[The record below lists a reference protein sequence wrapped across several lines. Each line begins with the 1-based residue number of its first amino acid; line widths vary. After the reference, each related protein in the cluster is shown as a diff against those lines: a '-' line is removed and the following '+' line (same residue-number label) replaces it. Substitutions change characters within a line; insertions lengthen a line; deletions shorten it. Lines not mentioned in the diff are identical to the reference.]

1 MVALSEEAQALKREY
16 YREYR
21 KKNRERLNAY
31 LRKWRSENAEKLRQY
46 EQQYWERKVQFV

>member
-1 MVALSEEAQALKREY
+1 MALSEEAKAVKREY

-31 LRKWRSENAEKLRQY
+31 LRRWRSENAEKLRGY
-46 EQQYWERKVQFV
+46 VQQYWERKVQIT